1 MRFGGDT
8 VDTRGRC
15 LHMGCES
22 VGKSLL
28 WEIMDQRS
36 GEISEVM
43 GIC

>member
-1 MRFGGDT
+1 
-8 VDTRGRC
+8 
-15 LHMGCES
+15 MGCRS

-36 GEISEVM
+36 RVIGEVVGKVV